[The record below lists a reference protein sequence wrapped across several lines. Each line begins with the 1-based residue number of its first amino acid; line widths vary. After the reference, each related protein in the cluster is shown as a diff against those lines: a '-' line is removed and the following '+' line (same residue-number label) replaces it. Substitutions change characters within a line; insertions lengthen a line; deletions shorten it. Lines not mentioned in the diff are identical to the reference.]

1 MKTKEV
7 PVWLVITTVAVVLG
21 VIAYVFWYQTT
32 PHPRKPPPGVDPM
45 TYTPSGPIKFPAPP
59 GGYQPIPPP

>member
-1 MKTKEV
+1 MKNKEV
-7 PVWLVITTVAVVLG
+7 SPWVVAVVIALVVG
-21 VIAYVFWYQTT
+21 VIVYVFWYTTT

-45 TYTPSGPIKFPAPP
+45 TYTPSSPSRVPP